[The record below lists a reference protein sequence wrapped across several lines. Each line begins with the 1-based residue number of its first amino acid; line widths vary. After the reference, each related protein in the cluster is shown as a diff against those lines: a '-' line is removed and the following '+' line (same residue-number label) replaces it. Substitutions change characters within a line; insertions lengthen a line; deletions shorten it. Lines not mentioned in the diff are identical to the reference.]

1 MRARVFEVEKKESSV
16 GALDINSGESG
27 EALRKVGQQ
36 IGDDLAAMPL
46 RARNPRDVDQII
58 FTDVFSNI
66 RSNMRSDI
74 KSDIWANA
82 RAILFLA
89 VAHSRISRTKR
100 FLSFVPEA
108 LRTVRI
114 ARAVRPCLPMTFP
127 RSPSATRNSSTV
139 A

>member
-1 MRARVFEVEKKESSV
+1 MGARVFEVEKEESSV
-16 GALDINSGESG
+16 SAFDINSAESG
-27 EALRKVGQQ
+27 EALREVSQQ
-36 IGDDLAAMPL
+36 IGDDLAAMSL
-46 RARNPRDVDQII
+46 WSGDPRDADQII
-58 FTDVFSNI
+58 LFDVRAGS
-66 RSNMRSDI
+66 
-74 KSDIWANA
+74 
-82 RAILFLA
+82 RAILFPA
-89 VAHSRISRTKR
+89 VIHSRISSTKR